1 MGGRW
6 RCGSRGGGGCCCC
19 GGWGVTVV
27 LDVQILGRAGARVLA
42 QTGGRRRQL
51 TRVLVITAPGN
62 VCSHSAGGVA
72 VGVGITAANSRACS
86 SEVYGPNCNDVII

>member
-6 RCGSRGGGGCCCC
+6 RCGSRGGGGSGGG

-42 QTGGRRRQL
+42 QTAGRRRQL
-51 TRVLVITAPGN
+51 TRVLAITAPGD
-62 VCSHSAGGVA
+62 VGCHSARGVA
-72 VGVGITAANSRACS
+72 VSVGIIAANSRARS
-86 SEVYGPNCNDVII
+86 SEVYGSNCNDVII